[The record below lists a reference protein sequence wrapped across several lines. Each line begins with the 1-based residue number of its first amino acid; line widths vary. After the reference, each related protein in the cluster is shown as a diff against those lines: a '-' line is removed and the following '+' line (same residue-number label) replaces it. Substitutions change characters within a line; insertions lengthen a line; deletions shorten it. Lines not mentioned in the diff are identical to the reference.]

1 MCMGNT
7 RLGGGRSDDGTLPG
21 ASTSGAS
28 EMTATGG
35 PVAPA
40 FLTRRSMLN
49 TAATS
54 AAGARA
60 PSILGGTGTS
70 GGGRAP
76 GSGGYSVRPQ

>member
-1 MCMGNT
+1 MCMSNT

-21 ASTSGAS
+21 AAASGAS
-28 EMTATGG
+28 EMTATG

-49 TAATS
+49 VAAATAA
-54 AAGARA
+54 GERA
-60 PSILGGTGTS
+60 PSILGGTGTG

-76 GSGGYSVRPQ
+76 RPGGYPVQPQ